1 MKKRVICGIV
11 LLAIWLLLGPVAMA
25 FDGCLGCELPCAQT
39 ACAIPGP
46 APVAVPGVVTSA
58 ALQVELHPITSIP
71 STLEHPPKSL
81 LSAA

>member
-1 MKKRVICGIV
+1 MKKRVTCGIV

-25 FDGCLGCELPCAQT
+25 FDGCLGCELPCAQM
-39 ACAIPGP
+39 ACALP
-46 APVAVPGVVTSA
+46 APALAGTPGTVASA
-58 ALQVELHPITSIP
+58 ALQLELHPITSIP